1 MRSCYVKTGGRAA
14 IMALVLFSG
23 GTALYASEPLSPPAA
38 SEPIEQLFDRLI
50 DREEMRDWLKR
61 MSAEPNHIGSPH
73 NKANA
78 EWQLAKFREFGWD
91 ARIETFDIMYPIP
104 LEQSV
109 EILTSSVF
117 RFTLQEPPIAGDSS
131 ATASQPA
138 LPAYFAYQADG
149 DVTAPVVYVNYG
161 LPEDYAALHR
171 MGISV
176 KGRIV
181 LARFGGGFR
190 GLIPRLAHEH
200 GAIGSLVYSDPV
212 SDGYAV
218 ESPYP
223 DGPARPR
230 RGIQRGTVLDITR
243 WVGDPLKPD
252 GLTEAARL
260 TVEQSPVIMK
270 IPAVPVSYADAQE
283 LLKIM
288 TGPVAPGHWRGS
300 LPLTYRTGPSTA
312 PVRLKVRSSW
322 NRTTLHNVVAMI
334 PGTSQRDEWVLRGNH
349 RDAWGHGAEDP
360 LSGQV
365 ALMQEAKAIGELLRR
380 GWRPKRTLVYL
391 SWDGEEAGIIGSA
404 EWASAHAAEL
414 KEKAVVY
421 INTDNSSRG
430 FLMPGGS
437 PSLEH
442 FVNDVAK
449 HVTDPETQVSIG
461 QRLRARLA
469 VDGLAAGASADAKA
483 DAVRAL
489 DPARDFPIKAL
500 GSGSDYAPFLANLGI
515 ASLHMRFG
523 GLGGGSRGV
532 YHSRYDTFEH
542 FDRFGDPGLVYS
554 AVLAKTVGRMVLRT
568 ADADLP
574 LQRATSFA
582 EAIRRYCDAVK
593 KLDADQRRAALTQA
607 HMQSADVFRLTD
619 DLHLPRADPPVE
631 LPGPLIDFAPL
642 DRAGERLTASAQAYD
657 AVFRTGA
664 RSLGAEKRNALRQI
678 MLTIEQTL
686 SPARG
691 LPGRP
696 WYKSL
701 IFAPGRYTGYD
712 TKTLPGITEAIEER
726 RWADA
731 AAYVGHTADALNSYS
746 ARLDQATAIL
756 APQSLPAGDR

>member
-1 MRSCYVKTGGRAA
+1 MRIRCMKPGARAA
-14 IMALVLFSG
+14 LQALVLVCV
-23 GTALYASEPLSPPAA
+23 GTGLHAREPLSPPAA
-38 SEPIEQLFDRLI
+38 TEQIEQAFDRLI
-50 DREEMRDWLKR
+50 DREEMREWLKR

-91 ARIETFDIMYPIP
+91 ARIETFDIMYPTP

-109 EILTSSVF
+109 EILGSPAY
-117 RFTLQEPPIAGDSS
+117 RFTLQEPPIAGDTS
-131 ATASQPA
+131 AIASQPA
-138 LPAYFAYQADG
+138 LPAYFAYQGDG
-149 DVTAPVVYVNYG
+149 DVTAPVVYVNHG

-176 KGRIV
+176 KGKIV

-190 GLIPRLAHEH
+190 GLIPRLAHDH

-218 ESPYP
+218 ETPYP
-223 DGPARPR
+223 DGPARPP

-243 WVGDPLKPD
+243 WIGDPLKPE
-252 GLTEAARL
+252 GRAGAGRL

-283 LLKIM
+283 LLKTM
-288 TGPVAPGHWRGS
+288 TGPVAPRHWRGS
-300 LPLTYRTGPSTA
+300 LPLTYRTGPSSA

-322 NRTTLHNVVAMI
+322 NVVTLHNVVAMI

-365 ALMQEAKAIGELLRR
+365 ALMQEAKAIGALLRR

-391 SWDGEEAGIIGSA
+391 SWDGEEAGIMGSA

-421 INTDNSSRG
+421 INTDNNDRG
-430 FLMPGGS
+430 FFMPGGS

-442 FVNDVAK
+442 FVNQVANDVI
-449 HVTDPETQVSIG
+449 DPETQVSIG
-461 QRLRARLA
+461 QRLRAKMA
-469 VDGLAAGASADAKA
+469 VDGTAAEGRAGAKA
-483 DAVRAL
+483 DAIRAL
-489 DPARDFPIKAL
+489 DPSRDFPIKAL
-500 GSGSDYAPFLANLGI
+500 GSGSDFSAFLENLGI
-515 ASLHMRFG
+515 ASLHMQFG

-542 FDRFGDPGLVYS
+542 LDRFGDPGLVYS
-554 AVLAKTVGRMVLRT
+554 ALLAKTVGRMVLRT

-574 LQRATSFA
+574 LQRATNFA
-582 EAIRRYCDAVK
+582 EAIRRYADAVR
-593 KLDADQRRAALTQA
+593 KLDADQRSTALAQVRMRAADA
-607 HMQSADVFRLTD
+607 FRLTD
-619 DLHLPRADPPVE
+619 DLTLPRNDPPVSP
-631 LPGPLIDFAPL
+631 LGPPIDFAAL
-642 DRAGERLTASAQAYD
+642 DSAVDRLEASARVYD
-657 AVFRTGA
+657 AAFKTGA
-664 RSLGAEKRNALRQI
+664 ASLAPAKRAKLRQI
-678 MLTIEQTL
+678 MLTIDQTL
-686 SPARG
+686 APTRG

-696 WYKSL
+696 WFKNL

-731 AAYVGHTADALNSYS
+731 TVYVGHTADALNAYS
-746 ARLDQATAIL
+746 TRLEQATRLL
-756 APQSLPAGDR
+756 APQSSSAGDR